1 MTTQRAAEVFP
12 PGEFI
17 RDEIEA
23 RGWSQ
28 SDLAEILGRPV
39 QAINEI
45 IAAKKAI
52 TPETAQG
59 LGDAFGTDAQLW
71 LNLENSWQLSSVATE
86 DTGVARR
93 ARLFGKGPIREMIRR
108 NWIKDSK
115 DLDVLESSVAGFFEL
130 PSIDAPPSLVFA
142 AKKQSYGS
150 ISTAQT
156 AWCYR
161 AKQLSETLKA
171 GTYAPNDIGDAIV
184 KFRKLAA
191 SVEGVRRVPRVLA
204 DLGVRFVIVEQLKS
218 TNIDGA
224 AFWLDETSPV
234 IALSMRYDRIDNFW
248 FVLGHELAH
257 IKNND
262 RSVDESLVGTG
273 AQPTEE
279 KPAYEKAADEM
290 ASTFLIS
297 ERAMKEFILG
307 NRPKYSKAAI
317 EGFAK
322 RLGVQPG
329 IVVGQ
334 LQYRKEISYSHS
346 REMLCPVRVHIINAA
361 LTDGWNLK

>member
-1 MTTQRAAEVFP
+1 MTTHRAAEVFP

-45 IAAKKAI
+45 IAAKKVI

-59 LGDAFGTDAQLW
+59 LGDAFGTGAQLW
-71 LNLENSWQLSSVATE
+71 LNLENSWRLSNVATE

-93 ARLFGKGPIREMIRR
+93 AQLFGKGPIREMIRR

-115 DLDVLESSVAGFFEL
+115 DLDVLEASVTEFFEL
-130 PSIDAPPSLVFA
+130 SSIDTTPSLAFA

-150 ISTAQT
+150 RSAAQT

-161 AKQLSETLKA
+161 AKQLSETLKP
-171 GTYAPNDIGDAIV
+171 GTYAPNDIGDAIT
-184 KFRKLAA
+184 KFRKLSA
-191 SVEGVRRVPRVLA
+191 SVEGVRRVPNVLA
-204 DLGVRFVIVEQLKS
+204 ELGVRFVVVEHLKS
-218 TNIDGA
+218 TKIDGA
-224 AFWLDETSPV
+224 AFWLDENSPV
-234 IALSMRYDRIDNFW
+234 IAMSMRYDRIDNFW

-262 RSVDESLVGTG
+262 KSVDERLVGTG

-279 KPAYEKAADEM
+279 KPSYEKAADEM
-290 ASTFLIS
+290 AATFLIS
-297 ERAMKEFILG
+297 ERAMNEFISHH
-307 NRPKYSKAAI
+307 RPKYSKAAI

-346 REMLCPVRVHIINAA
+346 REMLCPVREHIISAA